1 MILIQIS
8 SDIPKGSI
16 ETIDLSGNGNSSG
29 SRRGAAL
36 AVVFIVMIVLS
47 ILAGAVYVLF
57 ASNVSSMN
65 WTVDRISARF
75 AAESGMRLAI
85 HHLSLD
91 LIPPAGTD
99 PFFLPGDSAG
109 WISIPGVDDMAFVV
123 IDPYDLANRPFAN
136 TGVEIRSIGRS
147 GEGIETVVARY
158 VPDSPSRYAL
168 LVDESIPA
176 GIFTDGRVID
186 GPVHCNGTIEFSSTT
201 PDSANDPFVQ
211 EISTTTE
218 GGFYFSGS
226 GYSES
231 PHPEGSYTWV
241 QPFSSHRRGSPSWNT
256 DAQGIDF
263 TRLHDYFDGLR
274 SEAAGQGTL
283 IYGVKRLLFDGERI
297 LIRKGELSSTE
308 MIQLSPD
315 SNLVFIDN
323 GGIPVYMKS
332 KSVLTVPLTV
342 ISTGPVY
349 ISGIIDA
356 RTSTTGGPLGIV
368 SLRDIIIATDPSLNG
383 TSDWPNPWDI
393 STNHSLSVKAFLA
406 APSGELR
413 AENMFYPLE
422 REYFSVLGG
431 VLEAKFGILGTA
443 NRGYELYL
451 AYDEGLTGVRPP
463 YFPILEHWIIISWE
477 ENPDFGGMSIEDNM
491 Y

>member
-1 MILIQIS
+1 ML
-8 SDIPKGSI
+8 KGST
-16 ETIDLSGNGNSSG
+16 ETIAKSGNGSSNG

-57 ASNVSSMN
+57 ASNVKSMN

-85 HHLSLD
+85 HYLSLD
-91 LIPPAGTD
+91 LLPPAGTE
-99 PFFLPGDSAG
+99 PFFLPGNSEG
-109 WISIPGVDDMAFVV
+109 WILIPGMDDRAFVV
-123 IDPYDLANRPFAN
+123 IDPCDFAERPFAN
-136 TGVEIRSIGRS
+136 KGVEIRSIGRS

-176 GIFTDGRVID
+176 GIFTDGRVIE
-186 GPVHCNGTIEFSSTT
+186 GPVHCNGTIEFSSATQ
-201 PDSANDPFVQ
+201 DSANDPFVR

-218 GGFYFSGS
+218 GGFYFPGS

-231 PHPEGSYTWV
+231 PHPEGSNTWV
-241 QPFSSHRRGSPSWNT
+241 QPFASHRRGSPSWDT
-256 DAQGIDF
+256 DAQKINF
-263 TRLHDYFDGLR
+263 TRLHEYFDGLR
-274 SEAAGQGTL
+274 SEAAEQGTL
-283 IYGVKRLLFDGERI
+283 IYGVKRLLFDGNRI

-308 MIQLSPD
+308 MIQLGPD

-342 ISTGPVY
+342 ISTGPIY
-349 ISGIIDA
+349 ISGMIDA
-356 RTSTTGGPLGIV
+356 RTSTNGGPLGIV

-383 TSDWPNPWDI
+383 SSDWPCPWDI
-393 STNHSLSVKAFLA
+393 NTDHSLSVKAYLA

-413 AENMFYPLE
+413 AESVFYPQE
-422 REYFSVLGG
+422 KEYFSVLGG
-431 VLEAKFGILGTA
+431 VLEAKFGRLGTGSM
-443 NRGYELYL
+443 GYELYI

-463 YFPILEHWIIISWE
+463 YFPILEYWKMISWE
-477 ENPDFGGMSIEDNM
+477 ENPDFGEKNIEDNM

>member
-1 MILIQIS
+1 MQPTS
-8 SDIPKGSI
+8 SKMLKGST
-16 ETIDLSGNGNSSG
+16 ETIDRSGNGNSSE

-158 VPDSPSRYAL
+158 VPNSPSRYAL

-186 GPVHCNGTIEFSSTT
+186 GPVHCNGTIEFSSAT

-274 SEAAGQGTL
+274 SEAAGRGTL
-283 IYGVKRLLFDGERI
+283 IYGVKRLLFDGDRI
-297 LIRKGELSSTE
+297 LFKKGILSSTE
-308 MIQLSPD
+308 LIQLSPD
-315 SNLVFIDN
+315 SNLVFIEN
-323 GGIPVYMKS
+323 GGLPIYMRS
-332 KSVLTVPLTV
+332 NSGLTVPLTV

-349 ISGIIDA
+349 ISGMINA
-356 RTSTTGGPLGIV
+356 NTSTNGGPLGIV
-368 SLRDIIIATDPSLNG
+368 SLRDIIIATDPSQSG
-383 TSDWPNPWDI
+383 SSDWPSPWNI
-393 STNHSLSVKAFLA
+393 NTNGSLSVNAYLA
-406 APSGELR
+406 APSGKLR
-413 AENMFYPLE
+413 AESISYPPE
-422 REYFSVLGG
+422 RVYFSVLGG
-431 VLEAKFGILGTA
+431 VLERDVGRLGTA
-443 NRGYELYL
+443 ITGYELFI
-451 AYDEGLTGVRPP
+451 AYDEGLSGVRPP
-463 YFPILEHWIIISWE
+463 YFPILENWKIFSWD
-477 ENPDFGGMSIEDNM
+477 ENPDFGEKSIEDNM